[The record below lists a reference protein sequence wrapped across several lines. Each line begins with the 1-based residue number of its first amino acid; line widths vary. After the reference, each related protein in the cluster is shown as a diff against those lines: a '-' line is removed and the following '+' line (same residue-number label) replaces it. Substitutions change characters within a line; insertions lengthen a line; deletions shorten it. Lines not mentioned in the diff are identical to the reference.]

1 MFSIPHNLTTLDLV
15 LIAIIVAFVVYLYQ
29 KILTLQKLLPY
40 KTSSKKTK
48 ILSVVAGENVDTT
61 SIEKALYATDITY
74 NLLPYDSVSQDSFLS
89 ELAKDVTIAEISSHG
104 LNGAF
109 RFGNTTLPIS
119 WLAQVLQHYPKVE
132 CMLLLYCK
140 SYLDISAITA
150 TGKHTVGLVDEVEDS
165 VCIIFSR
172 QFYYYLN
179 KNYDYREAFELARL
193 SLHPNYYAK
202 FIFAEGVESEK
213 TRYKLFNAWSKIW

>member
-1 MFSIPHNLTTLDLV
+1 MSSILFNVTLFDYL
-15 LIAIIVAFVVYLYQ
+15 LFAPIVACIVYLYAQ
-29 KILTLQKLLPY
+29 QIRLRKLLPY
-40 KTSSKKTK
+40 KPSSKNTK

-74 NLLPYDSVSQDSFLS
+74 NLLSYESVSQESFLS

-104 LNGAF
+104 LNGSF

-132 CMLLLYCK
+132 CILLLYCK

-150 TGKHTVGLVDEVEDS
+150 TGKHTVGLVDEVTDS
-165 VCIIFSR
+165 SCVIFSR

-179 KNYDYREAFELARL
+179 KSYDYKEAFEVARL
-193 SLHPNYYAK
+193 SLPVSDFPK
-202 FIFAEGVESEK
+202 FIFSEGEKLEK
-213 TRYKLFNAWSKIW
+213 TKHH

>member
-1 MFSIPHNLTTLDLV
+1 MSILFNLTLFDYLLFVLLV
-15 LIAIIVAFVVYLYQ
+15 ACIVYLHYQ
-29 KILTLQKLLPY
+29 QIRLRKLLPY
-40 KTSSKKTK
+40 KSSSKKTK
-48 ILSVVAGENVDTT
+48 ILSVVAGENIDTT

-74 NLLPYDSVSQDSFLS
+74 NLLSYDSVSQDSFLA

-109 RFGNTTLPIS
+109 RLGNTTLPIS
-119 WLAQVLQHYPKVE
+119 WLVQVLQHYPKVE
-132 CMLLLYCK
+132 CVLLLYCK

-165 VCIIFSR
+165 TCIIFSR

-179 KNYDYREAFELARL
+179 KSYDYKEAFELARL

-202 FIFAEGVESEK
+202 FIFAESEK
-213 TRYKLFNAWSKIW
+213 TRHKLFNAWSKIW